1 MDYNII
7 DNVLTSVDQVAY
19 LSQRLPGQVRLS
31 QFGFL
36 SIDDFPKVKN
46 ISRNIWTLK
55 LNYHNNYRLI
65 YITYILYEIGDISFT
80 NIESKSKSSV
90 NGTERH

>member
-1 MDYNII
+1 MYYYTNNIARILILDLSSPMDYNII

-46 ISRNIWTLK
+46 ISRNI
-55 LNYHNNYRLI
+55 
-65 YITYILYEIGDISFT
+65 
-80 NIESKSKSSV
+80 
-90 NGTERH
+90 